1 MFQTDPGRT
10 RDDPGRTRDFRERL
24 EVGAM
29 LLEFGTDPP
38 RNRPCR
44 CRYATLHPP
53 RIIVLARPDKTG
65 RTATESIDR
74 TISNDRWILKKNK
87 IDIESI
93 CRKIE
98 RIIPLPNN
106 LQSTFSI
113 VFSPSY
119 KIKFPLAPSPPQ
131 NYPTFPLTFSLTQ
144 VGVTRTIFP
153 RSSSC
158 ATQKSV
164 EAG

>member
-65 RTATESIDR
+65 RTGYRIHRSGNLQRSIAEKK
-74 TISNDRWILKKNK
+74 TKSISSY
-87 IDIESI
+87 SI
-93 CRKIE
+93 CRKTE

-119 KIKFPLAPSPPQ
+119 KIKFPLAPSPPK
-131 NYPTFPLTFSLTQ
+131 TIPLFH
-144 VGVTRTIFP
+144 
-153 RSSSC
+153 
-158 ATQKSV
+158 
-164 EAG
+164 

>member
-74 TISNDRWILKKNK
+74 AISNDRSLKKKENRYRVDLSK
-87 IDIESI
+87 D
-93 CRKIE
+93 RT
-98 RIIPLPNN
+98 NN
-106 LQSTFSI
+106 S
-113 VFSPSY
+113 
-119 KIKFPLAPSPPQ
+119 LAKQ
-131 NYPTFPLTFSLTQ
+131 FTINLLDRLFSL
-144 VGVTRTIFP
+144 V
-153 RSSSC
+153 
-158 ATQKSV
+158 
-164 EAG
+164 